1 MVMRRVLIAVA
12 LVFGLMI
19 PLTVWAQ
26 ENEHVEVGVFAN
38 YFRLNRNNVDLNF
51 AGLGG
56 RVGFNVHRN
65 VQIEAEMA
73 YDFER
78 AFNNEFHNGDTFT
91 TVRSKTRILHG
102 LFGPKFQAGS
112 DNFRVFATGKVGLIS
127 FSTTNQNVTEGFEGA
142 LGAVNNGDSKFAV
155 YPGGGIEG
163 FIGPIG
169 IRLEAGDEIYFDH
182 GARNNLRVSA
192 GPTFRF

>member
-1 MVMRRVLIAVA
+1 MKRVLITAA
-12 LVFGLMI
+12 LVFGLMT
-19 PLTVWAQ
+19 PLMVWAQ

-38 YFRLNRNNVDLNF
+38 YFRMSRNDVNLNF
-51 AGLGG
+51 LGLGG
-56 RVGFNVHRN
+56 RAGFNVHRN
-65 VQIEAEMA
+65 VQLEAEMA

-78 AFNNEFHNGDTFT
+78 AYNSEFRNGDNFQ

-102 LFGPKFQAGS
+102 LFGPKFQGGS
-112 DNFRVFATGKVGLIS
+112 GNFKGFVTGKVGLIS
-127 FSTTNQNVTEGFEGA
+127 FSTTNQNPGQGFQGA
-142 LGAVNNGDSKFAV
+142 LGAVEDGNAKLAL

-169 IRLEAGDEIYFDH
+169 IRVEAGDEIYFDH
-182 GARNNLRVSA
+182 GARNNLRVTA

>member
-1 MVMRRVLIAVA
+1 MKRILMAVA
-12 LVFGLMI
+12 LMFGLMT
-19 PLTVWAQ
+19 PLMVWAQ

-38 YFRLNRNNVDLNF
+38 YFRLSRNNVDVNF
-51 AGLGG
+51 LGLGG
-56 RVGFNVHRN
+56 RAGFNVHRN

-78 AFNNEFHNGDTFT
+78 AYNSEFRNGDNFT
-91 TVRSKTRILHG
+91 TVRSKTRVLHG

-112 DNFRVFATGKVGLIS
+112 GNFKAFVTGKVGLVS
-127 FSTTNQNVTEGFEGA
+127 FSTTNQNPGQGFQGA
-142 LGAVNNGDSKFAV
+142 LGAVDNGNAKPAV

-163 FIGPIG
+163 FFGPIG
-169 IRLEAGDEIYFDH
+169 IRLEAGDEIYFDN
-182 GARNNLRVSA
+182 GARNNLRVTA